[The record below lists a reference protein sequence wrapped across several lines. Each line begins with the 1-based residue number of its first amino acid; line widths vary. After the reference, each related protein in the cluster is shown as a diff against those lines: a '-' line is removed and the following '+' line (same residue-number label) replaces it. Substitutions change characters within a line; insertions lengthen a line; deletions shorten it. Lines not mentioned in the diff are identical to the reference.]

1 MKRIEVFI
9 SEGNADRRLGTLEFD
24 ELRGK
29 EVSSFELDG
38 DFVLRPSV
46 EFLGPDIGLFRGK
59 QYPTLQYGF
68 GLFQDAAPDSWGRKI
83 IRRREKR
90 GSLRESDYLL
100 GVFDLTRV
108 GALRFKIEGS
118 DVFVNSDGDNPA
130 PPWMTLRT
138 LEGSSRRFE
147 EDDADESALAV
158 LLRPGTSLGGA
169 RPKASVTAPDGSLWI
184 AKFPSK
190 EDDFDTGAWEYLV
203 HILAE
208 ESGICVPEAQA
219 QKFSR
224 AGTTFLCRRF
234 DRDGSRRVPFASA
247 MTMLGCEDRQE
258 DGNGTYIDIA
268 GFLMQHG
275 AKPDADLPELWRR
288 MAFSLLVS
296 NTDDHL
302 RNHGFIA
309 ENGRWRLSPAYDLNA
324 NLKRPQSLSLEL
336 DAGVPIEGIDVLVE
350 AAEYFR
356 LGKKDA
362 NAQLERIRSAV
373 AKWRNVAARLGIP
386 RREQEEM
393 SLCFT
398 SR

>member
-100 GVFDLTRV
+100 GGFDLTRV

-130 PPWMTLRT
+130 PPWTTLRM

>member
-1 MKRIEVFI
+1 M
-9 SEGNADRRLGTLEFD
+9 
-24 ELRGK
+24 
-29 EVSSFELDG
+29 
-38 DFVLRPSV
+38 
-46 EFLGPDIGLFRGK
+46 
-59 QYPTLQYGF
+59 
-68 GLFQDAAPDSWGRKI
+68 
-83 IRRREKR
+83 
-90 GSLRESDYLL
+90 
-100 GVFDLTRV
+100 TRV

-130 PPWMTLRT
+130 PPWTTLRM

-184 AKFPSK
+184 AKFPST

>member
-130 PPWMTLRT
+130 PPWTTLRT

>member
-29 EVSSFELDG
+29 EVASFELDG

-130 PPWMTLRT
+130 PPWTTLRT

>member
-29 EVSSFELDG
+29 EVASFELDG

-130 PPWMTLRT
+130 PPWTTLRM

-184 AKFPSK
+184 AKFPST